1 MATKRKVISSIVILV
16 CAVLVGLFTWKVIS
30 INLKYPAPTTKVY
43 EIGQTANY
51 KDEFELTVVD
61 FKFLSDDAA
70 NELFGDGSESL
81 INENK
86 FAITT
91 LKIKNISN
99 ETQSIPSTIF
109 VFQAGMFFNGAM
121 WGDIGRINDWDK
133 APELK
138 PNEETTIKVPFNV
151 VKSRFLDSQ
160 WEKVTERKFSMVI
173 NLYPEKQVLKLN

>member
-1 MATKRKVISSIVILV
+1 
-16 CAVLVGLFTWKVIS
+16 
-30 INLKYPAPTTKVY
+30 
-43 EIGQTANY
+43 
-51 KDEFELTVVD
+51 
-61 FKFLSDDAA
+61 
-70 NELFGDGSESL
+70 
-81 INENK
+81 
-86 FAITT
+86 
-91 LKIKNISN
+91 
-99 ETQSIPSTIF
+99 
-109 VFQAGMFFNGAM
+109 MFFNGAM